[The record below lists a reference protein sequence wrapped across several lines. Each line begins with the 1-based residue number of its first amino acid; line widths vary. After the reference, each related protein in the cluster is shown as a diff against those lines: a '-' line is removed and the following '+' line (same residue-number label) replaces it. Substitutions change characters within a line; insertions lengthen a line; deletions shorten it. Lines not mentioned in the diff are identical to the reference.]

1 MKGFYYIK
9 KGPDIMRAKQVN
21 LRQEVTRNDA
31 LMIMNWMENNEVVK
45 YLNEDAHVSSEIKQ
59 AIDRVNMYIM
69 THLFNREGSFFLI
82 NLSDDRPIGFL
93 KLIRKIN
100 EAEMV
105 IVIGDQNKWGYG
117 IGKSSIVQ
125 GLNIAFFQWRLQ
137 RVVAKIDKD
146 NIRSLRAFE
155 RVGFRLE
162 KEIGNFM
169 HYSISMDD
177 FIKKSLSR
185 I

>member
-1 MKGFYYIK
+1 MYKSMKGFYYIK

-45 YLNEDAHVSSEIKQ
+45 YLNEDAHISSEIKQ

-105 IVIGDQNKWGYG
+105 IVIGDHKG
-117 IGKSSIVQ
+117 
-125 GLNIAFFQWRLQ
+125 AM
-137 RVVAKIDKD
+137 
-146 NIRSLRAFE
+146 E
-155 RVGFRLE
+155 
-162 KEIGNFM
+162 
-169 HYSISMDD
+169 
-177 FIKKSLSR
+177 
-185 I
+185 